1 MGRWRKRNGEQDRE
15 MGKEVADLTF
25 THGSLI
31 TVTLFTFRKEV
42 HRKK

>member
-15 MGKEVADLTF
+15 MGKEVAGLTF

-31 TVTLFTFRKEV
+31 IVTLVTFRKEV